1 METCIIIPS
10 HINNFNRTKLL
21 VSCLHSLINQIM
33 TIPIYLSISFE
44 TELDKRLFNKLIEK
58 NNLLNCIL
66 LCIIYKDKKTKQ
78 FRHIEQMITFIKDK
92 YKYVMFCD
100 DDDTYDLSRVEKFRI
115 MIQYGFMNIQKDK
128 IFVGVYERELQK
140 SHKIKFYEY
149 WSYCVNIK
157 FIINFINI
165 LKNNNYDYVFDNIM
179 CDVLFS
185 SYLRHLDNNHV
196 FVSINEKLY
205 NYNKHKNS
213 ITGRIISSNIFI
225 NNTLDNFE
233 LNEEFMNS
241 IKNNIFIFYS
251 MLKMPFEEILQKY
264 QYKIK
269 INKYIIKKL
278 KFEYDNIKSLCDIL
292 YQYK

>member
-1 METCIIIPS
+1 
-10 HINNFNRTKLL
+10 
-21 VSCLHSLINQIM
+21 
-33 TIPIYLSISFE
+33 
-44 TELDKRLFNKLIEK
+44 
-58 NNLLNCIL
+58 
-66 LCIIYKDKKTKQ
+66 
-78 FRHIEQMITFIKDK
+78 MITFIKDK

-128 IFVGVYERELQK
+128 IFVGVYERKLQK

-149 WSYCVNIK
+149 WSYCVNIE

-165 LKNNNYDYVFDNIM
+165 LKNNNYDYIFDNIM

-278 KFEYDNIKSLCDIL
+278 KF
-292 YQYK
+292 